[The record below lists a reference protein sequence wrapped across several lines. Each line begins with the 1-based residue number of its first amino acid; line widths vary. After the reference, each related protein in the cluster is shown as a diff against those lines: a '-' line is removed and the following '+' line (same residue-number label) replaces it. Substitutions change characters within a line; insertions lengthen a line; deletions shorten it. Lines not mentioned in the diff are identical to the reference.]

1 MSLTPVKPSSP
12 APEATN
18 RTGEAIRRAAT
29 ELFAR
34 HGYEAT
40 SMNEIGRAVGIRGSA
55 IYNHVPSKQE
65 LLREIIFSAMYELVG
80 EVRRAIGEAD
90 DIPERLRRGFAQ
102 HVIYHARRR
111 LEFAVGNGE
120 IRSLE
125 EPARSQIIELRR
137 CYVELFEENIKAGT
151 QTGIFDVSST
161 LIATHAMLQSGMG
174 VALWFDPEGPL
185 TAREVADFYGELAL
199 RMVGYRR

>member
-1 MSLTPVKPSSP
+1 M
-12 APEATN
+12 A
-18 RTGEAIRRAAT
+18 AI

-34 HGYEAT
+34 HGYEGT

-55 IYNHVPSKQE
+55 LYNHVQSKQE
-65 LLREIIFSAMYELVG
+65 LLREIIFSAMSELVG
-80 EVRRAIGEAD
+80 EVQRAIDEAD
-90 DIPERLRRGFAQ
+90 DIPDRLRRGFAQ

-125 EPARSQIIELRR
+125 EPARAQIIELRR
-137 CYVELFEENIKAGT
+137 RYVETFDEIIRSGSES
-151 QTGIFDVSST
+151 GIFEVSST

-174 VALWFDPEGPL
+174 VAIWFDPDGPL
-185 TAREVADFYGELAL
+185 TAQEVADFYGELAL
-199 RMVGYRR
+199 RMVGYRQ